1 MALSRGVAANIHA
14 VAKFAGMEEF
24 NYSSQVSW
32 ESSHPDI
39 VSVSP
44 DGAIHAH
51 RGGNV
56 RISASDKNGIST
68 SIEYVVNDSY
78 CLQCS
83 FPIPKP

>member
-1 MALSRGVAANIHA
+1 VPLSRGVAANLHA
-14 VAKFAGMEEF
+14 LAKFAGIEEC

-32 ESSHPDI
+32 TSSHPDI

-51 RGGNV
+51 REGNMK
-56 RISASDKNGIST
+56 ISASDKNGVST
-68 SIEYVVNDSY
+68 SIEYVVNDY
-78 CLQCS
+78 DFLQCS